1 MVSKDPNLVNLSE
14 FARIHKVSVAT
25 VLRWIK
31 DGHIPSVEVKT
42 VRKMVPADAKA
53 PTLRPGAKK
62 GS

>member
-1 MVSKDPNLVNLSE
+1 MSKDQNLVNLSE

-31 DGHIPSVEVKT
+31 DGHIPAVEVKT
-42 VRKMVPADAKA
+42 VRKMVPAGAA
-53 PTLRPGAKK
+53 PPKLRPGAKK